1 MCRSII
7 QFPKQEYIKKTII
20 YIIMMMGG
28 QLITSQK
35 NIEILLEYK
44 LILIIDIIN
53 KSTHFR
59 SRMLYV

>member
-1 MCRSII
+1 
-7 QFPKQEYIKKTII
+7 
-20 YIIMMMGG
+20 MGG

-59 SRMLYV
+59 SRMLYVWAELII